1 MDKKIYSVS
10 EITQTIKMLLEQSLP
25 TLWVEGEVSNFKEHY
40 SGHLYFS
47 LKDSDAQI
55 SAVMWKSRAQ
65 FSDFPLED
73 GLQIRALGNIR
84 VYEKTGRYQIDIIQ
98 IQPAGTGKLQAEFEI
113 LKKKLYQEGLF
124 AEENKKPPPLF
135 PQSVAVITSPTGAAV
150 QDILQVLKRRAP
162 YLNIYIYPVKVQG
175 IGAADEIANA
185 LKLANETPFIDVII
199 VGRGGG
205 SLEDLWAFNEEIVAR
220 AIFMSQIPVVSAVG
234 HEIDFT
240 ISDFV
245 ADLRAPTPSAAAE
258 MIVPAIE
265 DVANTFNSLN
275 SRIIYALNSYLEY
288 KKQRIL
294 SIKNSYG
301 LRRSADIIR
310 QNIQRVDDLAYRLS
324 LTSEGLISKNKEKI
338 NQLKKQLNNLNPET
352 ILSRGYSITFKS
364 NKIVYDASD
373 LKKGDI
379 LETKVY
385 TGKVKSIVD

>member
-25 TLWVEGEVSNFKEHY
+25 TLWIEGEVSNFKEHY

-150 QDILQVLKRRAP
+150 QDILQVLK
-162 YLNIYIYPVKVQG
+162 
-175 IGAADEIANA
+175 
-185 LKLANETPFIDVII
+185 DVLPI
-199 VGRGGG
+199 
-205 SLEDLWAFNEEIVAR
+205 
-220 AIFMSQIPVVSAVG
+220 
-234 HEIDFT
+234 
-240 ISDFV
+240 
-245 ADLRAPTPSAAAE
+245 
-258 MIVPAIE
+258 
-265 DVANTFNSLN
+265 
-275 SRIIYALNSYLEY
+275 
-288 KKQRIL
+288 
-294 SIKNSYG
+294 
-301 LRRSADIIR
+301 
-310 QNIQRVDDLAYRLS
+310 
-324 LTSEGLISKNKEKI
+324 
-338 NQLKKQLNNLNPET
+338 
-352 ILSRGYSITFKS
+352 
-364 NKIVYDASD
+364 
-373 LKKGDI
+373 
-379 LETKVY
+379 
-385 TGKVKSIVD
+385 